1 MSTTP
6 YFRTLAGIGNLGVG
20 TTSPTANLQVVGNVY
35 ASNALTATNVL
46 ATTMNTGTM
55 NVTSIAVSGST
66 ATTGYVLSSTSS
78 GTGLAWVA
86 QSGGLSGLGTNGI
99 LYATSATT
107 AATVPTYVYSGG
119 NVGIGTAGPT
129 ANLHVYGTSTS
140 NIQMIVNNISTSGG
154 TNHSAY
160 IHSDQSYC
168 GGTSGIGSFTYSA
181 ATLLVTSYPNNTANN
196 SGYTVYFGTSAADLT
211 SLSPQMVV
219 KSATGYVGIGVASPT
234 TALQVSG
241 TVTATAFAGSGTS
254 LTSIPMGQAS
264 GTLAIAN
271 GGTGASS
278 TSQNYVFAGPTSGS
292 GAPSFRGLASG
303 DIPNNAANTSG
314 SAGSLS
320 TTYGTGQILYG
331 QASGVPASTS
341 TFVYSGGS
349 VGIGTA
355 TPGAQLT
362 LTSNVYAGGY
372 IQSAGTAGGIQS
384 QGAYMGWNLTGGVG
398 ETDFINQQG
407 LGSGGWRWYNYNNS
421 AQLTSNAAALSAAGG
436 LTLGT
441 YSNVSSAPTG
451 GLICPGNV
459 GIGTNNPTSTLQV
472 NGDIYMGGNYQK
484 FFFNCGNSAG
494 YIQGIYAADGSA
506 NSDVFISAAYNQYT
520 ATKDSGNWGPSQVQI
535 SSGNNQGG
543 KINFRCAN
551 TTSGA
556 LSSIPII
563 ASVTPTG
570 LGVGATSAVT
580 SPKLFSANDVYLNG
594 SLYAGDFACQI
605 AAVGA
610 SNPNKR
616 LALMYDTSNNISLVQ
631 SMIVGT
637 GTTPL
642 ILNAAGGNV
651 GIGNTSPGFSL
662 DVNGTIATRTDIR
675 WNGTGLNA
683 ADKKLY
689 SPADGDLEWMTNYGA
704 GVHGFAVSHQ
714 GTKYVYLNI
723 SGNSY
728 LNGGN
733 VGIGTASPGS
743 TLTVYSSNT
752 VNDFTLASYATTLDF
767 QSGQRLGL
775 ALPGWTTMDPNGG
788 TTLATGVGIWDAL
801 VVGGYCIIGTSYA
814 QSSTQTGPTNGLIV
828 QGNVGIGTASPGYT
842 LHTSGT
848 ACLGYGI
855 YQNPN
860 SDGDARHYITYQT
873 AVAAGSV
880 GTNADGRLNIQDRA
894 GNYIRFFTG
903 FPNGTVNLQ
912 GLIYQSG
919 GSTLYAASSDYR
931 IKSNVVPLSNSLDTI
946 NSLKPVSFTFN
957 SHTEITE
964 AGFLAHEVQE
974 VVPNCVSGEKDQV
987 AEDGSIIPQSLDKSY
1002 LVTHL
1007 VGAIQELSAT
1017 VQSLKERIATLEKNT
1032 PTN

>member
-78 GTGLAWVA
+78 GAGLAWVA
-86 QSGGLSGLGTNGI
+86 QPAGLSGLGTNGI

-129 ANLHVYGTSTS
+129 SNLHVYGTSTS

-168 GGTSGIGSFTYSA
+168 GGTSGIGSFTYSG

-196 SGYTVYFGTSAADLT
+196 SGYTAYFGTSAADLT

-241 TVTATAFAGSGTS
+241 TVTATTFAGSGAS

-331 QASGVPASTS
+331 QASGVPTSTS

-349 VGIGTA
+349 VGIGVASPSFPLSISSSSNTSIDI
-355 TPGAQLT
+355 TGTNQIGLT
-362 LTSNVYAGGY
+362 GRFTGGGY
-372 IQSAGTAGGIQS
+372 LSFCI
-384 QGAYMGWNLTGGVG
+384 
-398 ETDFINQQG
+398 TDTSHPDG
-407 LGSGGWRWYNYNNS
+407 YSWRFQDN
-421 AQLTSNAAALSAAGG
+421 NAATNGG
-436 LTLGT
+436 LYFRVKYTSGDV
-441 YSNVSSAPTG
+441 YMK
-451 GLICPGNV
+451 GNV
-459 GIGTNNPTSTLQV
+459 GIGV
-472 NGDIYMGGNYQK
+472 
-484 FFFNCGNSAG
+484 
-494 YIQGIYAADGSA
+494 GSA
-506 NSDVFISAAYNQYT
+506 
-520 ATKDSGNWGPSQVQI
+520 
-535 SSGNNQGG
+535 
-543 KINFRCAN
+543 R
-551 TTSGA
+551 
-556 LSSIPII
+556 
-563 ASVTPTG
+563 
-570 LGVGATSAVT
+570 T

-610 SNPNKR
+610 SNPDKR
-616 LALMYDTSNNISLVQ
+616 LALMYDTSNNIGLVQ
-631 SMIVGT
+631 SMIYGT
-637 GTTPL
+637 GTSPL

-651 GIGNTSPGFSL
+651 GIGLTNPGTALQVSGTVTATTFSGAGTSLTGTAASLTAGAATTASQLGGLTRVQIWNNAGQNHPTYAQFANIPDFGIYYVQAATSELPPG
-662 DVNGTIATRTDIR
+662 
-675 WNGTGLNA
+675 GTGL
-683 ADKKLY
+683 
-689 SPADGDLEWMTNYGA
+689 A
-704 GVHGFAVSHQ
+704 GQYYTESFGLGNDYAYTSYAMQ
-714 GTKYVYLNI
+714 WAMGRNIANPYLNI
-723 SGNSY
+723 RYREGGTWGAWYKISAGYADSAGSASTATTATNQSGGTVSATSIY
-728 LNGGN
+728 SSGN
-733 VGIGTASPGS
+733 VGIGVTNPDCPLDLGANVQNKIIGLWNPNKNGVNATDFYGFGINSGTLRYQVYAGSDTHKFYGS
-743 TLTVYSSNT
+743 TSL
-752 VNDFTLASYATTLDF
+752 FAQIA
-767 QSGQRLGL
+767 
-775 ALPGWTTMDPNGG
+775 
-788 TTLATGVGIWDAL
+788 
-801 VVGGYCIIGTSYA
+801 GTSYF
-814 QSSTQTGPTNGLIV
+814 NGNL
-828 QGNVGIGTASPGYT
+828 GIGTASPGYT

-880 GTNADGRLNIQDRA
+880 GTNADGRLNIQDRS
-894 GNYIRFFTG
+894 GYYIRFFTG